1 MPRKETNTGSITAQA
16 QQDAVSDGIENFEL
30 PKSLITKIAR
40 SAIPENAKL
49 QKETIL
55 SLVKGSTVFINYLAA
70 TQVHSFSR
78 VFLYLILSSAHDVAL
93 SKQHKSISATDVLR
107 ALEVME
113 LGDLVQNLQEELQEV
128 LVYRELS
135 KTDKTKRATSSAT
148 PVLRTT
154 PGIKLAVGSVSA
166 PAPVVPTIKIKGKE
180 KATTPFTSTPLG
192 PPSETTP
199 SVSTPLGLPPS
210 ESISTGPI
218 AMDVDQEV
226 AEEEEE
232 EIVEEE
238 EIIDEEE
245 QEEDEEEEL
254 QDVVALEEE
263 ELRKD
268 AKGLDDTVGAV
279 RPEVPKDDDKMTE

>member
-49 QKETIL
+49 QKESIL
-55 SLVKGSTVFINYLAA
+55 SLVKGSTVFINYLG
-70 TQVHSFSR
+70 T
-78 VFLYLILSSAHDVAL
+78 AHDVAL

-113 LGDLVQNLQEELQEV
+113 LGDLVQNLQEELQ
-128 LVYRELS
+128 VYRELN

-154 PGIKLAVGSVSA
+154 PGVKLAMGSVSA

-192 PPSETTP
+192 LTPSETTP
-199 SVSTPLGLPPS
+199 ATSTPAALPPP

-218 AMDVDQEV
+218 SVDVDQEA

-232 EIVEEE
+232 EVIEEE
-238 EIIDEEE
+238 EDIDEEE
-245 QEEDEEEEL
+245 QDEEEEEEL

-263 ELRKD
+263 ELRND
-268 AKGLDDTVGAV
+268 AKGLDDPVGAV
-279 RPEVPKDDDKMTE
+279 RPEVPKDDDKMVE

>member
-1 MPRKETNTGSITAQA
+1 MPRKETNTGSITAKA

-70 TQVHSFSR
+70 T
-78 VFLYLILSSAHDVAL
+78 AHDVAL

-113 LGDLVQNLQEELQEV
+113 LGDLVQNLQEELQ
-128 LVYRELS
+128 VYRELS
-135 KTDKTKRATSSAT
+135 KTDKTKRATSSAA

-154 PGIKLAVGSVSA
+154 PGTKLVGSVSA
-166 PAPVVPTIKIKGKE
+166 PAPTMPTIKIKGKE
-180 KATTPFTSTPLG
+180 KSSTPFTSTPLG
-192 PPSETTP
+192 PPP
-199 SVSTPLGLPPS
+199 F

-218 AMDVDQEV
+218 AMDVDQEAV
-226 AEEEEE
+226 EEEEE
-232 EIVEEE
+232 EIAEEE
-238 EIIDEEE
+238 EIIEEEE
-245 QEEDEEEEL
+245 QEEEEL
-254 QDVVALEEE
+254 QDTVALEEE

-268 AKGLDDTVGAV
+268 AKGLDDTVAAHH
-279 RPEVPKDDDKMTE
+279 PEVPQGDGKVIE

>member
-1 MPRKETNTGSITAQA
+1 MPRKETNTSSITAQA

-70 TQVHSFSR
+70 T
-78 VFLYLILSSAHDVAL
+78 AHDVAL

-113 LGDLVQNLQEELQEV
+113 LGDLVQNLQEELQ
-128 LVYRELS
+128 VYRELS

-166 PAPVVPTIKIKGKE
+166 PAPAVPTIKIKGKE
-180 KATTPFTSTPLG
+180 KATTPFTSTPLDL
-192 PPSETTP
+192 PPSETM
-199 SVSTPLGLPPS
+199 PLGPPPS

-238 EIIDEEE
+238 EIIEEEE
-245 QEEDEEEEL
+245 QDEDEEEEL
-254 QDVVALEEE
+254 QDTVALEEE

-279 RPEVPKDDDKMTE
+279 RPEVPKDDDKMIE

>member
-1 MPRKETNTGSITAQA
+1 MPRKETNTSSITAQA

-40 SAIPENAKL
+40 SAIPDSAKL

-70 TQVHSFSR
+70 T
-78 VFLYLILSSAHDVAL
+78 AHDVAL

-113 LGDLVQNLQEELQEV
+113 LGDLVQNLQEELQ
-128 LVYRELS
+128 VYRELS

-154 PGIKLAVGSVSA
+154 PGVKLAVGSVSA
-166 PAPVVPTIKIKGKE
+166 PAPAVPTIKIKGKE

-192 PPSETTP
+192 LAPSETTP
-199 SVSTPLGLPPS
+199 STSIPLELAPS

-245 QEEDEEEEL
+245 QDEDEEEL
-254 QDVVALEEE
+254 QDTVALEDE

-268 AKGLDDTVGAV
+268 SKGLDDSVGAV
-279 RPEVPKDDDKMTE
+279 RPEVPKDDDKMIE

>member
-70 TQVHSFSR
+70 
-78 VFLYLILSSAHDVAL
+78 SAHDVAL

-113 LGDLVQNLQEELQEV
+113 LGDLVQNLQEELQ
-128 LVYRELS
+128 VYRELS

-154 PGIKLAVGSVSA
+154 PGIKLAIGSVSA

-192 PPSETTP
+192 LTPSETTP
-199 SVSTPLGLPPS
+199 STSTPAGLPPP

-218 AMDVDQEV
+218 SMDVDQEA

-232 EIVEEE
+232 EVIEEE

-245 QEEDEEEEL
+245 QDEEEEEEP

-263 ELRKD
+263 ELRND
-268 AKGLDDTVGAV
+268 AKGLDDSVGAV
-279 RPEVPKDDDKMTE
+279 RLEVPEDDDKMIE

>member
-1 MPRKETNTGSITAQA
+1 MPRKETNTSSITAQA

-70 TQVHSFSR
+70 T
-78 VFLYLILSSAHDVAL
+78 AHDVAL

-113 LGDLVQNLQEELQEV
+113 LGDLVQNLQEELQ
-128 LVYRELS
+128 VYRELS

-154 PGIKLAVGSVSA
+154 PGIKLAVGPVSA
-166 PAPVVPTIKIKGKE
+166 PAPAVPTIKIKGKE
-180 KATTPFTSTPLG
+180 KATTPLEP
-192 PPSETTP
+192 
-199 SVSTPLGLPPS
+199 PPS

-245 QEEDEEEEL
+245 QDEDEEEEL
-254 QDVVALEEE
+254 QDTVALEEE

-279 RPEVPKDDDKMTE
+279 RPEVPKDDDKMIE

>member
-1 MPRKETNTGSITAQA
+1 MPRKETNTSSITAQA

-70 TQVHSFSR
+70 T
-78 VFLYLILSSAHDVAL
+78 AHDVAL

-113 LGDLVQNLQEELQEV
+113 LGDLVQNLQEELQ
-128 LVYRELS
+128 VYRELS
-135 KTDKTKRATSSAT
+135 KTDKTKRATSSVA
-148 PVLRTT
+148 PVPRTT
-154 PGIKLAVGSVSA
+154 PGIKLVGSVSA
-166 PAPVVPTIKIKGKE
+166 PAPTVPTIKIKGKE
-180 KATTPFTSTPLG
+180 KATTPFTSTPL
-192 PPSETTP
+192 ET
-199 SVSTPLGLPPS
+199 PPS

-226 AEEEEE
+226 VEEEEE
-232 EIVEEE
+232 EIAEEE
-238 EIIDEEE
+238 EIVDEE

-254 QDVVALEEE
+254 QDTVALEEE

-268 AKGLDDTVGAV
+268 AKGLDDTVGLH
-279 RPEVPKDDDKMTE
+279 RPEVPQDDDKMME